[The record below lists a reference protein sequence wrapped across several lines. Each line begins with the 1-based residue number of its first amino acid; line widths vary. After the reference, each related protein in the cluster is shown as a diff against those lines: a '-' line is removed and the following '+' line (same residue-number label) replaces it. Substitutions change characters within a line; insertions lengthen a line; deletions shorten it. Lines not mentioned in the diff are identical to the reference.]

1 MIEYFI
7 AKRYVRSKHKINFI
21 TVISIISFLGVMIG
35 VAALIVIISVF
46 NGFSGIVKSNM
57 IELDPHIQVMVTSKE
72 GYKQTDSLN
81 LFISKLDGIA
91 SYSPYVEGKIILMKG
106 EGYKIIA
113 LKGII
118 EKQDGKDWGI
128 KDKIYGGEYNLLEE
142 HPSGLDKIYL
152 SFPIS
157 NELSVYLEDTLFV
170 TSVNNVTEYVNT
182 MNVPPTRRFIID
194 GLFKTAG
201 KDFDYLYAFTTL
213 KGAQRVFEMKK
224 NISGFEIRL
233 NDIDDSE
240 NIKKIISEKYSE
252 NFSVNTWYDLHKDFY
267 DIMLIERWSAFIILS
282 LIIAVACFNILASL
296 AMSVIEKKKD
306 IAVLKSMGASDR
318 SILKIFMFEG
328 ILIGVIGTIVGII
341 VGVLLCFLQ
350 TNYKLFPLDQTKY
363 IIDAIPVDLQ
373 VSDILFVAAVSI
385 VLTFLASL
393 YPARRAVKIKPAEAI
408 KWE

>member
-72 GYKQTDSLN
+72 GYKQTDSLD
-81 LFISKLDGIA
+81 LFISRLDGI
-91 SYSPYVEGKIILMKG
+91 SFYSPYVEGKIIMMKG
-106 EGYKIIA
+106 ESPIILK
-113 LKGII
+113 LKGIV
-118 EKQDGKDWGI
+118 EKEGEEDWGI
-128 KDKIYGGEYNLLEE
+128 KDKIYAGEYNLIDKDR
-142 HPSGLDKIYL
+142 SGLDKIYL
-152 SFPIS
+152 SFAIS
-157 NELSVYLEDTLFV
+157 NELSVYLGDTIFT
-170 TSVNNVTEYVNT
+170 TSVNNVSDYVTT
-182 MNVPPTRRFIID
+182 MNIPPTRRFIIA
-194 GLFKTAG
+194 GLFKTAA
-201 KDFDYLYAFTTL
+201 KDFDYQYSFTTL
-213 KGAQRVFEMKK
+213 NGAQRVFEMKK

-240 NIKKIISEKYSE
+240 EIKNLISEKYSE

-306 IAVLKSMGASDR
+306 IGVLKSMGAPDK

-328 ILIGVIGTIVGII
+328 IFIGVIGTIIGTI
-341 VGVLLCFLQ
+341 VGVMLCFLQ
-350 TNYKLFPLDQTKY
+350 IQYKLFPLDPTKY
-363 IIDAIPVDLQ
+363 IIDAIPIDLRI
-373 VSDILFVAAVSI
+373 SDILFVATVSI
-385 VLTFLASL
+385 ILTLLASL
-393 YPARRAVKIKPAEAI
+393 YPARRAVKIKPADAI